1 MRRKDDEKEQRIR
14 KSVITLT
21 LKEGFNGTSIAKI
34 AKMAGVAP
42 ATVYI
47 YYENKEDMLQDIY
60 LRYSEEVFDY
70 LLSGIRCDMDP
81 AQLIETL
88 IRRYYSYMTH
98 HPEAFCFVEQ
108 FSACPSMASK
118 CSCER
123 GMQSIFR
130 WIEKKNSRPLH
141 RRYSDESVSAILF
154 YPIKALAAD
163 SRSSEREKERVL
175 EELIEM
181 IQKAILT

>member
-1 MRRKDDEKEQRIR
+1 MNDHLLSGSSSRYRQILRRKDDEKEQRIR

-34 AKMAGVAP
+34 AKMAGVSP

-60 LRYSEEVFDY
+60 LRYSEEVFRNY
-70 LLSGIRCDMDP
+70 SALRHSAAIWIP
-81 AQLIETL
+81 AQPIQTL

-98 HPEAFCFVEQ
+98 HPEAF
-108 FSACPSMASK
+108 SALSSSSRPVLPWQANAAVNT
-118 CSCER
+118 R

-130 WIEKKNSRPLH
+130 WIEKKKQP
-141 RRYSDESVSAILF
+141 SAS
-154 YPIKALAAD
+154 PQ
-163 SRSSEREKERVL
+163 
-175 EELIEM
+175 
-181 IQKAILT
+181 IQ

>member
-34 AKMAGVAP
+34 AKMAGVSP

-130 WIEKKNSRPLH
+130 WIEKKKAVRFTADTAMRASAPSCSIRSRRSQLIP
-141 RRYSDESVSAILF
+141 EAVSARRNACW
-154 YPIKALAAD
+154 K
-163 SRSSEREKERVL
+163 S
-175 EELIEM
+175 
-181 IQKAILT
+181 